1 MTVLKI
7 TEDDFDAA
15 VDIAAAILK
24 NGGTIVYPTDTV
36 YGIGADAASAEA
48 VGKIRAI
55 KGIGAKKPMS
65 VMVSDLVMVDYFC
78 ETGVWEDI
86 ILRKYLPGPYT
97 FILKKARDIPAS
109 DTGTLGVRI
118 PDSQFCQALCMKF
131 GRPIVTTSAN
141 PTGMMPPTRF
151 DDVDKGVL
159 GAVDISIDGGP
170 TKYGAASTVID
181 LVERRML
188 RKGEKDWIELVD
200 LPER

>member
-15 VDIAAAILK
+15 VDIAAALLK
-24 NGGTIVYPTDTV
+24 NGGTMVYPTDTV
-36 YGIGADAASAEA
+36 YGIGADAASPEA

-55 KGIGAKKPMS
+55 KGIGDKKPMS
-65 VMVSDLVMVDYFC
+65 VMVSDLNMVDYFC

-118 PDSQFCQALCMKF
+118 PDSQFCQAICRKF

-141 PTGMMPPTRF
+141 PTAQAPPTRF
-151 DDVDKGVL
+151 EDVDKRVL
-159 GAVDISIDGGP
+159 GAVDLSIDGGQ

-188 RKGEKDWIELVD
+188 RQNDREWIGLVD